1 MVNVNNKKK
10 SLMRSLTSYINILK
24 VANKKLNPM
33 M

>member
-1 MVNVNNKKK
+1 MANVSYKKK
-10 SLMRSLTSYINILK
+10 SLMRTLTSNFNKLK